1 MVSVMNFVYN
11 IDNILCVLVVLIR
24 SEVCKEDLYVD
35 MSKVEGSYLVIV
47 EVEVDELGKLVN
59 TVVKVIIGMSDCDGS
74 NVLVVIGECKSV
86 DFVVSDVLVKVEGL
100 NAGLVESEVV
110 LIEPEY
116 EGLKV
121 VLITAEVDE
130 LVNMFDKDVS
140 VVLDKAE
147 VVIVVKVKDE
157 CILDDTITVV
167 SIELGEFEAVDSIE
181 VEADE

>member
-1 MVSVMNFVYN
+1 MNFVYN
-11 IDNILCVLVVLIR
+11 IDNILCVLVVLIK
-24 SEVCKEDLYVD
+24 SEVCKDDLYVD

-59 TVVKVIIGMSDCDGS
+59 TVVKVIIGMSDCDSS
-74 NVLVVIGECKSV
+74 NVLVVGPVVIGELKSV
-86 DFVVSDVLVKVEGL
+86 DFVVSVVLY
-100 NAGLVESEVV
+100 AGIIESEVE

-121 VLITAEVDE
+121 VLISAEVDE
-130 LVNMFDKDVS
+130 LVNMFDRDVS

-181 VEADE
+181 AEADE

>member
-1 MVSVMNFVYN
+1 MNFVYN
-11 IDNILCVLVVLIR
+11 IDNILCVLVVLIK
-24 SEVCKEDLYVD
+24 SEVCKDDLYVD

-59 TVVKVIIGMSDCDGS
+59 TVVKVIIGMSDCDSS
-74 NVLVVIGECKSV
+74 NVLVVGPVVIGELKSV
-86 DFVVSDVLVKVEGL
+86 DFVVSVVLVKVEGL

-121 VLITAEVDE
+121 VLISAEVDE

-181 VEADE
+181 AEADE